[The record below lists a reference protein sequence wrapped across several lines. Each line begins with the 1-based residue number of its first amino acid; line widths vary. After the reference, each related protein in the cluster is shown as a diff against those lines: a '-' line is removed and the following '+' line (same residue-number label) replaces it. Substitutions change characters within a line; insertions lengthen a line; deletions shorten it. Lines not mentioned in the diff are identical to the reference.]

1 MLGVLQSFARKLE
14 GFQEG
19 KYVRAYGL
27 YKSSLEGQ
35 ATPAHIFAFDVRPV
49 EDHNEVRYHDF
60 ITSSFF
66 LYLPVLLF

>member
-1 MLGVLQSFARKLE
+1 MLQSFARKLE

-49 EDHNEVRYHDF
+49 EDHNEVRHDDLKS
-60 ITSSFF
+60 SSFVVYR
-66 LYLPVLLF
+66 LVPA